1 MDEGDVLKSLNR
13 TLCHPKRM
21 KIFVNTHFDSMSGKY
36 ARTDKIYIRIRKF
49 DNQTIGVALKHPVTN
64 DPPTEAQ
71 KVVQDKFKT
80 VQTKVNTIMA
90 NPEQLE
96 EYKTKWHQQH
106 KYVTLR
112 SFIFAKVYAETTEG
126 E

>member
-1 MDEGDVLKSLNR
+1 MAFINPMIYLDAFL
-13 TLCHPKRM
+13 
-21 KIFVNTHFDSMSGKY
+21 GKFG
-36 ARTDKIYIRIRKF
+36 RTDKVYAKVRKF

-90 NPEQLE
+90 DPEQLE
-96 EYKTKWHQQH
+96 AYKTKWHQQH

-112 SFIFAKVYAETTEG
+112 SFIFAKVYDETTEG
-126 E
+126 D